1 MTPLSRYFDHYLTH
15 LSSILT
21 TCTLLQSFAENLK
34 IHLLPRI
41 QKRLCLSPAK
51 FDSQTYQLH
60 YRRCTTLFLIK
71 DNRIYN
77 HKLARFY
84 HTTYDVRRSE
94 DVINPNTSHS
104 NIMLLGRSSKK
115 TTPAPT
121 LSNEDA
127 VHPFIYGR
135 VIGIYHVNVIYTGL
149 GMQNYDAM
157 RFDFLHVRWLQLD
170 PPQSQSQSNCGWTSL
185 RLDRLSF
192 PPMADNSSFSFVDPS
207 LVLRGCHL
215 IPAYAFGKARSD
227 GVGMSK
233 ISKDFKDWKYYYVNR
248 FVVFCTS
255 AFQIA
260 EIF

>member
-51 FDSQTYQLH
+51 FDSNISAALPTMH
-60 YRRCTTLFLIK
+60 NTVLIK

-104 NIMLLGRSSKK
+104 NIMLLADRRKNNSSSNS
-115 TTPAPT
+115 
-121 LSNEDA
+121 SNEDA